1 MCRWVS
7 TKPGITIDFEASI
20 TSALGALM
28 FARTAE
34 ILPPSTSTSA
44 CSKSP
49 TALSRLSTQPPLIRI
64 GRPGAGAAAGCC
76 ALAVP
81 TTLKAVE
88 AAAVAALVQRNC
100 RRDSADG
107 LHALQKQDVMASS
120 RMSVIMRGCYLR
132 SGAASSA
139 TTSGGDDSV
148 GRRPLGRSCL
158 EIYCGLMPASW
169 RILP

>member
-64 GRPGAGAAAGCC
+64 GRPGAGAAAGCW

-81 TTLKAVE
+81 TTLNAFE
-88 AAAVAALVQRNC
+88 AATAVAALVQRNC

-120 RMSVIMRGCYLR
+120 RMSVVMRGCYPR
-132 SGAASSA
+132 SGVASSA
-139 TTSGGDDSV
+139 ATSEGG
-148 GRRPLGRSCL
+148 
-158 EIYCGLMPASW
+158 
-169 RILP
+169 